1 MTTST
6 LKVIVIYV
14 LVSISFL
21 SAPLSLSFLQRV
33 VFHPRTAS
41 SLCSSKYSLFRTRLL
56 LSSKDDTTTSIEYQL
71 ENSINIQDFISKSG
85 ALKLQGVFVLEDSD
99 DATLI
104 VESSNDVRTEVES
117 IISTYTEEK
126 FSKIRLQT
134 FSSSNDAAMFAAYK
148 AELTTQTN
156 PKITNY
162 RAKVIQSPF
171 QSPPPQPPA
180 AAAVASPLSSSKLPP
195 GELELT
201 MENVNRVLDEV
212 RPYLVAD
219 GGNVAV
225 VSVDSETRDIALAL
239 QGACGSCASSTVQII
254 PYIHTYIHTYI

>member
-21 SAPLSLSFLQRV
+21 SAPLSLSFLQR

-85 ALKLQGVFVLEDSD
+85 ALKLQGVFVLEDSG

-104 VESSNDVRTEVES
+104 VESSTDVRTEVES

-148 AELTTQTN
+148 AELITQIN

-162 RAKVIQSPF
+162 RAKAIQSPF
-171 QSPPPQPPA
+171 QSPPPQPPQTA
-180 AAAVASPLSSSKLPP
+180 ASPSSSSKLPP

-254 PYIHTYIHTYI
+254 PYIHT

>member
-6 LKVIVIYV
+6 LKVIAIYV
-14 LVSISFL
+14 LVLISFL
-21 SAPLSLSFLQRV
+21 SAPMSLSFLQR

-85 ALKLQGVFVLEDSD
+85 ALKLQGVFALEDSS

-104 VESSNDVRTEVES
+104 VESSNDVCTEVES

-134 FSSSNDAAMFAAYK
+134 FPSSNDAAMFAAYK

-171 QSPPPQPPA
+171 QSPPPQPPQTA
-180 AAAVASPLSSSKLPP
+180 AASPSSSSSSSKLPP

-254 PYIHTYIHTYI
+254 PYIHT